1 MKSQPE
7 PCSHPQRA
15 RTPARRFSRKG
26 CGKKSDATT
35 APGGLFGRE
44 CAIQQRGQLLGRLED
59 KEDIADLERIRKG
72 GLQVRKF
79 SDFLME
85 NDNAL

>member
-1 MKSQPE
+1 MARKLKMKPQVIMKNGEPE
-7 PCSHPQRA
+7 A
-15 RTPARRFSRKG
+15 VIINIK
-26 CGKKSDATT
+26 DY
-35 APGGLFGRE
+35 RE
-44 CAIQQRGQLLGRLED
+44 LLGRLED

>member
-1 MKSQPE
+1 MAKILKVKPQLVMKN
-7 PCSHPQRA
+7 
-15 RTPARRFSRKG
+15 
-26 CGKKSDATT
+26 GKPDAVIINIKDY
-35 APGGLFGRE
+35 RE
-44 CAIQQRGQLLGRLED
+44 LLGRLED
-59 KEDIADLERIRKG
+59 KDDIADLERIRKG

>member
-1 MKSQPE
+1 MAKILKVKPQLVMKN
-7 PCSHPQRA
+7 
-15 RTPARRFSRKG
+15 
-26 CGKKSDATT
+26 GKPDAVIINIKDY
-35 APGGLFGRE
+35 RE
-44 CAIQQRGQLLGRLED
+44 LLGRLED

>member
-1 MKSQPE
+1 MAKILKIKPQLVMKN
-7 PCSHPQRA
+7 
-15 RTPARRFSRKG
+15 
-26 CGKKSDATT
+26 GKPDAVIINIKDY
-35 APGGLFGRE
+35 RE
-44 CAIQQRGQLLGRLED
+44 LLGRLED